1 MRTIVYKLNGVVD
14 ADGTIDLATG
24 ANVITIEVTNGDAE
38 ATYTV
43 TVTRAAVVAAGAT
56 LSALTLSDVTLVARV
71 RERYP

>member
-24 ANVITIEVTNGDAE
+24 ANNITIEVTNGDAE

-43 TVTRAAVVAAGAT
+43 TVTRPPPWWQSVPHCR
-56 LSALTLSDVTLVARV
+56 L
-71 RERYP
+71 